1 MEQGFKYRLEPYKG
15 QQTRHRCPKCGQR
28 KSFARYI
35 DINGQYCGDDIGR
48 CNSEVSCAYHR
59 PPDGNGTITG
69 GFTYKPVE
77 PTFLRTEDIS
87 LIQFQDHLYRFLT
100 GLYPSTDV
108 QRVFSNYI
116 VRTTSMKWNNST
128 VFYQRDIEGR
138 YRTGKIILYNEFG
151 KRVKEPYS
159 HIYWVHNAIT
169 DFEFHL
175 EQCLFGEHLLE
186 SFDPKK
192 GQIYLVES
200 EKTCLIASLY
210 YPDDLFLASGGLSNL
225 NPRKLKVLQGYDVEA
240 IPDKG
245 GYDLWKEKLEP
256 LGITVN
262 KIMELDNRAEDGD
275 DIADLILLE
284 LENEKL
290 KNV

>member
-1 MEQGFKYRLEPYKG
+1 MEQGFKYRLEPYQGMK
-15 QQTRHRCPKCGQR
+15 TRYTCPNCGAKR
-28 KSFARYI
+28 NFARYI
-35 DINGQYCGDDIGR
+35 DINGEYCGDDIGR
-48 CNSEVSCAYHR
+48 CNSENRCGYHR

-77 PTFLRTEDIS
+77 PTFLRLEDVS
-87 LIQFQDHLYRFLT
+87 LSQYQCHLYRYLI

-108 QRVFSNYI
+108 QRVFSKYI
-116 VRTTSMKWNNST
+116 VRTTNMKWNNST

-138 YRTGKIILYNEFG
+138 YRTGKIILYDEFG

-159 HIYWVHNAIT
+159 HIYWSHNFIT

-186 SFDPKK
+186 SFNQDK
-192 GQIYLVES
+192 GNIYLVES

-210 YPDDLFLASGGLSNL
+210 YPDDLFIATGGLSNL
-225 NPRKLKVLQGYDVEA
+225 NPRKLSVLKGYDVEA

-256 LGITVN
+256 LGISVN
-262 KIMELDNRAEDGD
+262 TIMEDSNMNDGD

-284 LENEKL
+284 IT
-290 KNV
+290 